1 MYQNIAYHKRTN
13 TMHVWDDKLGHQTYE
28 FKPYGYL
35 PDPSGEYIALNG
47 TKLSKT
53 PGNHKDNSDAYE
65 SDLNEEVRTLI
76 DLYYESD
83 LVSIGHSDFFFD
95 IETAKDVDGYSTP
108 EDVRTEITSIAYYD
122 KVGKDRR
129 VLVLDKQNRLQ
140 DDIIYG
146 DNYTVEVFD
155 NEANLLIKFINYF
168 SEIQPTVISGWN
180 TDGYDIPYLINRI
193 KKVLGPKSA
202 NKLSPAGIVE
212 WNKHRERYK
221 IYGVSSLDYIKLYKN
236 FTYTELPNYRLDTV
250 GKTELGKG
258 KIEYDGDLDDLFV
271 TDINKFIEYNMTD
284 VDLVFE
290 LDEKLQLIN
299 LARTICHKGH
309 VPYEDVYYASKYLD
323 GAAIVDLKR
332 NGLVAPNKQFRFI
345 EDEQQDK
352 LAGAYVM
359 PPIPGLYKWI
369 YDLDLTSLYPS
380 IIMSLNISPETKV
393 GVAKNWNQE
402 LLLKKDPISVTISDG
417 NSNIEVKDFKNWL
430 IETNS
435 TVASNGAVYSTKQKG
450 FLPKIL
456 EKWFDERVEFKNER
470 DNHEVGSE
478 KYKFYDAMQLTQKVL
493 LNSFYG
499 VLGLKTFR
507 FHDLDNA
514 GAITA
519 AGQSVIKF
527 SAKVINGYYKKEI
540 GKDYFINAN
549 GNKAEFSFYTDT
561 DSTFVSS
568 LPLIEKR
575 YPNFD
580 ESDEKFMIEKTNEIA
595 SEIQSYVNKMYD
607 QYAIHFHN
615 TSDHR
620 WQIKQEYVAKSGLWI
635 AKKRY
640 AQWVIFKEG
649 KPTDK
654 MDIKGLDVVR
664 SSFPTEFKTIM
675 KETLWYIL
683 KQRSKNDTTDL
694 IMDFKNKIQDS
705 PILDVMKNTGVKNI
719 TKYTK
724 GRKTLSGYQSGTPV
738 HVKSAINYNDMLK
751 HLGINKH
758 AKNFAEIQNGDKIKW
773 AYLKSN
779 SMGFDTIALRGYE
792 DPKQLTEF
800 VEEYI
805 DRNKIFDREIRGK
818 LDDFYA
824 SMNWDKLPENNNMNK
839 FFSFG

>member
-1 MYQNIAYHKRTN
+1 MYQNIAYHKKTN
-13 TMHVWDDKLGHQTYE
+13 TMHVWDDELGHQK
-28 FKPYGYL
+28 FNFAPYGYL
-35 PDPSGEYIALNG
+35 PDPSGGYKSLNG
-47 TKLSKT
+47 TKLEKT
-53 PGNHKDNSDAYE
+53 PGNHKDNHNAYE

-83 LVSIGHSDFFFD
+83 ISSIGHADFFFD
-95 IETAKDVDGYSTP
+95 IETSKDAAGYSTP
-108 EDVRTEITSIAYYD
+108 EDARCEITSIAYYD
-122 KVGKDRR
+122 KAGNDRR
-129 VLVLDKQNRLQ
+129 VLVLDTKNRLP
-140 DDIIYG
+140 DKIIKG

-168 SEIQPTVISGWN
+168 AEIHPTVITGWN

-212 WNKHRERYK
+212 WNKHRGRYK
-221 IYGVSSLDYIKLYKN
+221 IFGVSSLDYIKLYKN

-250 GKTELGKG
+250 SKTELGRG

-271 TDINKFIEYNMTD
+271 TDIHKFIEYNMTD

-332 NGLVAPNKQFRFI
+332 NGFVAPNKQFRFV
-345 EDEQQDK
+345 EDEKHDK

-359 PPIPGLYKWI
+359 PPIPGLYNWI
-369 YDLDLTSLYPS
+369 YDLDLTALYPS

-393 GVAKNWNQE
+393 GVIANWKPDS
-402 LLLKKDPISVTISDG
+402 LLSKDPLSVELNGQTIPDIKS
-417 NSNIEVKDFKNWL
+417 WL
-430 IETNS
+430 IDS
-435 TVASNGAVYSTKQKG
+435 KFTVASNGAVYDTRSKG

-456 EKWFDERVEFKNER
+456 EKWFDERVKFKTER
-470 DNHEVGSE
+470 DNHEVGSD

-519 AGQSVIKF
+519 TGQSVIKF
-527 SAKVINGYYKKEI
+527 SAKVINSYYQKEI

-575 YPNFD
+575 YPGFD
-580 ESDEKFMIEKTNEIA
+580 QSDEKFMIEKTNAIA
-595 SEIQSYVNKMYD
+595 SEIQAHVNSMYD
-607 QYAIHFHN
+607 HYAIHFHN
-615 TSDHR
+615 TVEHR
-620 WQIKQEYVAKSGLWI
+620 WQIKQEYVAKTGLWI

-654 MDIKGLDVVR
+654 LDIKGLDVVR
-664 SSFPTEFKTIM
+664 SSFPTDFKTIM
-675 KETLWYIL
+675 KATLWHIL
-683 KQRSKNDTTDL
+683 KEKSKLDTTNL
-694 IMDFKNKIQDS
+694 IMDFKDKIQTSD
-705 PILDVMKNTGVKNI
+705 ILDVMKNTGVKEI
-719 TKYTK
+719 SKYTK
-724 GRKTLSGYQSGTPV
+724 GRKPFKGYLKGTPI
-738 HVKSAINYNDMLK
+738 HVKSSINYNDMLK
-751 HLGINKH
+751 HLDLNKH
-758 AKNFAEIQNGDKIKW
+758 SQNFPDIHDGDKIKW
-773 AYLKSN
+773 AYLKTN

-792 DPKQLTEF
+792 DPVELTDF
-800 VEEYI
+800 VEKYI